1 MKQGWVENG
10 GWTKMP
16 EHGNKYKFVNG
27 AEDGDNEKE
36 THSGAKA
43 FCESVDAKLFEP
55 KSAEVFTDV
64 VKLAKLKRLTQFWIG
79 INDKTKEGKFVY
91 SSDGSSIGKHNLK
104 NLIIL
109 GWKSNFM

>member
-27 AEDGDNEKE
+27 DGDNEKE

-64 VKLAKLKRLTQFWIG
+64 VKLAKLKRLSQFWIG

-91 SSDGSSIGKHNLK
+91 SSDGSSIGKHDFK

-109 GWKSNFM
+109 EW